1 MGVTLS
7 KYYLII
13 TMVTATPE
21 FGTDMFIFHEEYD
34 SREQCLERLNANPDK
49 YMWAAIKNFQGRLQP
64 KSAYCVKGNIVQE
77 ILDENIVNTES

>member
-1 MGVTLS
+1 MVSLS

-21 FGTDMFIFHEEYD
+21 FGTDMFIFHQENN

-64 KSAYCVKGNIVQE
+64 DKAYCISGEVLKKVLETDIENKG
-77 ILDENIVNTES
+77 T

>member
-1 MGVTLS
+1 MVSLS

-21 FGTDMFIFHEEYD
+21 FGTDMFIFHQEND
-34 SREQCLERLNANPDK
+34 SREQCLESLNANPDK
-49 YMWAAIKNFQGRLQP
+49 YMWAAIKNFQGSLQP
-64 KSAYCVKGNIVQE
+64 KSAYCVKGNIEQE

>member
-1 MGVTLS
+1 MVSLS

-21 FGTDMFIFHEEYD
+21 FGTDMFIFHQENP
-34 SREQCLERLNANPDK
+34 SREQCLERLNENPDK

-64 KSAYCVKGNIVQE
+64 KSAYYVKGNIVQE

>member
-1 MGVTLS
+1 MVSLS
-7 KYYLII
+7 KYYLFI

-21 FGTDMFIFHEEYD
+21 FGTDMFIFHQEND
-34 SREQCLERLNANPDK
+34 SREQCLERLNENPDK
-49 YMWAAIKNFQGRLQP
+49 YMRAAIKNFQGRLQP

>member
-1 MGVTLS
+1 MLGKFFIVV
-7 KYYLII
+7 

-21 FGTDMFIFHEEYD
+21 FGTDMFIFHQENNTRQE
-34 SREQCLERLNANPDK
+34 CLNRLNENPDK

-77 ILDENIVNTES
+77 ILDENIVNTDS

>member
-1 MGVTLS
+1 MVSLS

-13 TMVTATPE
+13 TMVTATQE
-21 FGTDMFIFHEEYD
+21 FGTDIFIFHQEND